1 MSSQYTEW
9 LKDYSLIPDEQIA
22 SEFKQVFEDFHEM
35 PIHDNFDVDAT
46 ESNSSGAED
55 QDDDDDELIPTI
67 LVFKDADFVNVADD
81 VKQFML
87 QSCGCKKGPK
97 KNSCSNYF
105 KPLGIDQMR
114 DDCELR
120 DTWEKGIN
128 LLNELILG
136 QLLWIHSSFGPRL
149 FIK

>member
-55 QDDDDDELIPTI
+55 
-67 LVFKDADFVNVADD
+67 
-81 VKQFML
+81 
-87 QSCGCKKGPK
+87 
-97 KNSCSNYF
+97 
-105 KPLGIDQMR
+105 
-114 DDCELR
+114 
-120 DTWEKGIN
+120 
-128 LLNELILG
+128 
-136 QLLWIHSSFGPRL
+136 
-149 FIK
+149 